1 MGNRVRRL
9 GLAAATGA
17 CLLAGAAAAQTA
29 PQAAIPQAATSGPLR
44 LVPNPVASPAPS
56 STVEQPPA
64 PPVPVPPQPSSAATV
79 VRPGQPAAN
88 PASIPQPAASA
99 DPAQIHPPTPRP
111 QPTDGVAAVRAF
123 YDALGQADA
132 ARANT
137 YVIPEKRGSGAYDI
151 ASMNRFYGNMSVP
164 VRLLAAEPVG
174 RDTVRVRYHYVY
186 VNGRACDG
194 AAEVALAER
203 DGLALIERIK
213 ALNGC

>member
-17 CLLAGAAAAQTA
+17 CLLAGAAAAQMA
-29 PQAAIPQAATSGPLR
+29 PQAATQGPLR
-44 LVPNPVASPAPS
+44 LVPQPIPSPAPS
-56 STVEQPPA
+56 PAVEQPPA
-64 PPVPVPPQPSSAATV
+64 PPVPVPPQPSPAATV

-111 QPTDGVAAVRAF
+111 QPMDGVAAVRAF

-164 VRLLAAEPVG
+164 VRLLAAEPIG
-174 RDTVRVRYHYVY
+174 RNAVRVRYHYVY
-186 VNGRACDG
+186 VNGRNCDG

-203 DGLALIERIK
+203 DGLALIERIR
-213 ALNGC
+213 ALNDC

>member
-9 GLAAATGA
+9 GLAAAVGS
-17 CLLAGAAAAQTA
+17 CLLAGVATAQTA
-29 PQAAIPQAATSGPLR
+29 SQAATQGPLR
-44 LVPNPVASPAPS
+44 LVPQPSPSPAVEPS
-56 STVEQPPA
+56 SPPSSL
-64 PPVPVPPQPSSAATV
+64 VPPQPAPATAV

-88 PASIPQPAASA
+88 PAPIPQAAPSA
-99 DPAQIHPPTPRP
+99 DPAQLTPPTHRP
-111 QPTDGVAAVRAF
+111 QPTDRVAAVRAF

-164 VRLLAAEPVG
+164 IRLLAAEAAG
-174 RDTVRVRYHYVY
+174 RDAVRVRYHYVH
-186 VNGRACDG
+186 VSGRACDG

-203 DGLALIERIK
+203 DGLALIERIR
-213 ALNGC
+213 ALNDC

>member
-17 CLLAGAAAAQTA
+17 CLLAGAAAAQMA
-29 PQAAIPQAATSGPLR
+29 PQAATQGPLR
-44 LVPNPVASPAPS
+44 LVPQPIPSPAPS
-56 STVEQPPA
+56 PAVEQPPA

-88 PASIPQPAASA
+88 PAPIPQPAASA

-164 VRLLAAEPVG
+164 VRLLAAEPIS
-174 RDTVRVRYHYVY
+174 RNAVRVRYHYVY
-186 VNGRACDG
+186 VNGRSCDG

-213 ALNGC
+213 ALNDC

>member
-1 MGNRVRRL
+1 MGNRLRL
-9 GLAAATGA
+9 PGLAAATGA
-17 CLLAGAAAAQTA
+17 CLLAGAAIAQTA
-29 PQAAIPQAATSGPLR
+29 SPAATGGPLR
-44 LVPNPVASPAPS
+44 LVPNSAVSPAPS
-56 STVEQPPA
+56 PAVEQPPA
-64 PPVPVPPQPSSAATV
+64 PPVPVPPQPSPAATV
-79 VRPGQPAAN
+79 GRPGQPAAN

-99 DPAQIHPPTPRP
+99 DPAQTHPPTPRP

-137 YVIPEKRGSGAYDI
+137 YVVPEKRGSGAYDI

-174 RDTVRVRYHYVY
+174 RDAVRVRYHYVY
-186 VNGRACDG
+186 VNGRSCDG

>member
-29 PQAAIPQAATSGPLR
+29 PETATEGPLR
-44 LVPNPVASPAPS
+44 LVPKSIPSPA
-56 STVEQPPA
+56 VEQPPA
-64 PPVPVPPQPSSAATV
+64 PPIPVPPQPSSAATV

-88 PASIPQPAASA
+88 PASIPQPAPSA
-99 DPAQIHPPTPRP
+99 DPAQSHPPTPRP
-111 QPTDGVAAVRAF
+111 QPTDGIAAVRAF

-151 ASMNRFYGNMSVP
+151 ASMTRFYGNMSVP
-164 VRLLAAEPVG
+164 VRLLAAEPIG

-186 VNGRACDG
+186 VNGRVCDG

>member
-1 MGNRVRRL
+1 M
-9 GLAAATGA
+9 
-17 CLLAGAAAAQTA
+17 
-29 PQAAIPQAATSGPLR
+29 PKPIP
-44 LVPNPVASPAPS
+44 SPA
-56 STVEQPPA
+56 VEQPPA
-64 PPVPVPPQPSSAATV
+64 PPIPVPPQPSSAATV

-88 PASIPQPAASA
+88 PASIPQPVPSA
-99 DPAQIHPPTPRP
+99 DPAQSHPPTPRP

-151 ASMNRFYGNMSVP
+151 ASMTRFYGNMSVP
-164 VRLLAAEPVG
+164 VRLLAAEPIG

-186 VNGRACDG
+186 VNGRVCDG

>member
-1 MGNRVRRL
+1 MADRVRRL

-17 CLLAGAAAAQTA
+17 CLLAGAATAQTA
-29 PQAAIPQAATSGPLR
+29 TEGPLR
-44 LVPNPVASPAPS
+44 LVPKPIPSPAPS
-56 STVEQPPA
+56 PAVEQPPA
-64 PPVPVPPQPSSAATV
+64 PPAPVPPQPSPAATV

-151 ASMNRFYGNMSVP
+151 ASMNRFYGNMREP
-164 VRLLAAEPVG
+164 VRLLAAEPIG
-174 RDTVRVRYHYVY
+174 RDAVRVRYHYVY
-186 VNGRACDG
+186 VNGRVCDG

-213 ALNGC
+213 ALNDC

>member
-1 MGNRVRRL
+1 MADRVRL
-9 GLAAATGA
+9 VGLAAAVGS

-29 PQAAIPQAATSGPLR
+29 TEGPLR
-44 LVPNPVASPAPS
+44 LVPRSIPSPAPS
-56 STVEQPPA
+56 PAVEQPPA
-64 PPVPVPPQPSSAATV
+64 PPIPVPPQPSSAATV

-99 DPAQIHPPTPRP
+99 DPAQFHPPAPRP
-111 QPTDGVAAVRAF
+111 QPTDRVATVRAF

-151 ASMNRFYGNMSVP
+151 ASMTRFYGNMSVP
-164 VRLLAAEPVG
+164 VRLLAAEPIG
-174 RDTVRVRYHYVY
+174 RDAVRVRYHYVY

-213 ALNGC
+213 ALNDC